1 MTYNFKKSPIKV
13 FGVPNFYKTKKT
25 ERLPDELDE
34 MLINKGLGK
43 RCPGGRVCFRTD
55 APSFTVKVTLA
66 TNRTDAGMSIY
77 AAQSLAVLIGDRKDP
92 YFAGLGSPMNYDTL
106 VFEKTVKKHS
116 SEQKMDDVT
125 IFFPRNEGVLDIEI
139 EVDDRYTVEAP
150 TPYLDIKPIVYYGSS
165 ITEGGCSA
173 LSINAYNAI
182 ISNHLNLD
190 YFNLGFSGSARAELP
205 LADYIA
211 DNFDMSIFVYDYD
224 HNAPDVDFL
233 KATHEPFFLRLR
245 EKCPT
250 LPVIMMSRP
259 LAVYPKNDARRATI
273 KATYDNAVARGD
285 KNVYFI
291 DGESYFLGED
301 AYRCLIDTIHPN
313 DYGFTLMAR
322 RIEPVI
328 KNILGIN

>member
-1 MTYNFKKSPIKV
+1 MIYNFKNAPIRV
-13 FGVPNFYKTKKT
+13 YGAPNFYKENKT
-25 ERLPDELDE
+25 NRLPPELDG
-34 MLINKGLGK
+34 LFSVKGLGK
-43 RCPGGRVCFRTD
+43 RCPGGRVCFKTD
-55 APSFTVKVTLA
+55 APEFTVRATLA
-66 TNRTDAGMSIY
+66 TCGVDVGMSIY
-77 AAQSLAVLIGDRKDP
+77 AASSFAVLIGDRKAP
-92 YFAGLGSPMNYDTL
+92 YFAGLVGPSEYGSL
-106 VFEKTVKKHS
+106 KFEKLIKKRTGNFGI
-116 SEQKMDDVT
+116 EDVT
-125 IFFPRNEGVLDIEI
+125 IFFPRNEAVVDLEI
-139 EVDDRYTVEAP
+139 EVDDAYTVSAP

-182 ISNHLNLD
+182 ISNHLNVD
-190 YFNLGFSGSARAELP
+190 YYNLGFSGSARAELP

-224 HNAPDVDFL
+224 HNAPDVSFL

-259 LAVYPKNDARRATI
+259 LAVYPKNDARRAII
-273 KATYDNAVARGD
+273 KATYENAKARGD

-291 DGESYFLGED
+291 DGESFFLGED
-301 AYRCLIDTIHPN
+301 SYRCLVDTIHPN

-322 RIEPVI
+322 VIEPVI
-328 KNILGIN
+328 KKILGIE